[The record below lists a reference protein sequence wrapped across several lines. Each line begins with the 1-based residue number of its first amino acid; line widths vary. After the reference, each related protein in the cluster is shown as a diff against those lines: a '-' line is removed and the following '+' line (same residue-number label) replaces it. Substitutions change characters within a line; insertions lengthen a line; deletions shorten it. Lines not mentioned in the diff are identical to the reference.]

1 MCTLAQGKSDRVHL
15 DLVHLLSSTKR
26 RIMAII
32 QKKETSQT
40 NGTRSIKSTIT
51 TTTAQ
56 RRRALIKIELAA
68 RTIFT
73 IPLYLLV
80 LHC

>member
-32 QKKETSQT
+32 QKKERYQT
-40 NGTRSIKSTIT
+40 NVANSSIKST

>member
-32 QKKETSQT
+32 QKKEMLQT
-40 NGTRSIKSTIT
+40 NVANSSIKST